1 MNTKIKIIKTIVVD
15 DEPLARRGLRTR
27 LDSHSDIEV
36 VAECQNG
43 VDAVSKISQLRP
55 DLVFLDIQMPGLNG
69 FQVIQKLKELQQP
82 IPVIVFVTAYDSYA
96 IKAFDVHALDYLL
109 KPADNERLASA
120 LGKVRDYFA
129 NQYQDAQSQKLV
141 NLVAELTGD
150 NCEEILRKLAKG
162 ERIETDPYPDILAI
176 KDGSEVTRVAVNDI
190 QWIDA
195 AGDYMCVHALDGM
208 HIMRKTMKELE
219 QELNPKIF
227 VRVHRSAIA
236 NIKYVKKLV
245 SHISGEYHLILQND
259 TELKVSRSHR
269 DKVKAA
275 MKT

>member
-1 MNTKIKIIKTIVVD
+1 MSHQPIKTIVVD
-15 DEPLARRGLRTR
+15 DEPLARKGLKAR
-27 LDSHSDIEV
+27 LERHADIEI

-43 VDAVSKISQLRP
+43 LDAVSMISQHRP

-69 FQVIQKLKELQQP
+69 FQVIHKLRELNQP
-82 IPVIVFVTAYDSYA
+82 IPMIIFVTAYDSYA

-109 KPADNERLASA
+109 KPADDERLAAA
-120 LGKVRDYFA
+120 LEKVREYFTTQ
-129 NQYQDAQSQKLV
+129 NQDEQSRKLV
-141 NLVAELTGD
+141 TLVAELTGD
-150 NCEEILRKLAKG
+150 DCEEILRKLASG
-162 ERIETDPYPDILAI
+162 EVIETNPYPDVLAI
-176 KDGSEVTRVAVNDI
+176 KDGSEVTRVAVQDI

-219 QELNPKIF
+219 QELNPQWF

-236 NIKYVKKLV
+236 NIRFVKKLV

-275 MKT
+275 MRM

>member
-1 MNTKIKIIKTIVVD
+1 MENNKIRTLVVD
-15 DEPLARRGLRTR
+15 DEPLARKGLMVR
-27 LDSHSDIEV
+27 LQSHDDIDV
-36 VAECQNG
+36 IAECQNG
-43 VDAVSKISQLRP
+43 LDAVSAISQHRP

-69 FQVIQKLKELQQP
+69 FQVIHKLRELKQP
-82 IPVIVFVTAYDSYA
+82 IPMVVFVTAYDSYA

-109 KPADNERLASA
+109 KPADDERLQDA
-120 LGKVRDYFA
+120 LAKVREYFST
-129 NQYQDAQSQKLV
+129 QHQDEQSRKLV
-141 NLVAELTGD
+141 SLVAELTGD
-150 NCEEILRKLAKG
+150 DCEEILRKLAAG
-162 ERIETDPYPDILAI
+162 EAVETNPYPDVLAI
-176 KDGSEVTRVAVNDI
+176 KDGSEVTRVAVQDI

-219 QELNPKIF
+219 QELNPQWF

-236 NIKYVKKLV
+236 NIRFVKKLV

-275 MKT
+275 MKM

>member
-1 MNTKIKIIKTIVVD
+1 MTNKVIKTIVVD
-15 DEPLARRGLRTR
+15 DEPLARKGLRVR
-27 LDSHSDIEV
+27 LERHSDIDV

-43 VDAVSKISQLRP
+43 LDAVSAISQHRP

-69 FQVIQKLKELQQP
+69 FQVIHKLRELKQP
-82 IPVIVFVTAYDSYA
+82 IPMIIFVTAYDSYA

-109 KPADNERLASA
+109 KPADDERLSA
-120 LGKVRDYFA
+120 ALNKVREYFTT
-129 NQYQDAQSQKLV
+129 QHYDEQSRKLV

-150 NCEEILRKLAKG
+150 DCEEILRKLASG
-162 ERIETDPYPDILAI
+162 EPVETNPYPEVLAI
-176 KDGSEVTRVAVNDI
+176 KDGSEVTRVNVQDI

-219 QELNPKIF
+219 QELNPQWF

-236 NIKYVKKLV
+236 NIRFVKKLV

-275 MKT
+275 MKM

>member
-1 MNTKIKIIKTIVVD
+1 MTKQVIKTIVVD
-15 DEPLARRGLRTR
+15 DEPLARKGLRAR
-27 LDSHSDIEV
+27 LERHEDV
-36 VAECQNG
+36 QVLAECQNG
-43 VDAVSKISQLRP
+43 LEAVSSISQHRP

-69 FQVIQKLKELQQP
+69 FQVIHKLRELKQP
-82 IPVIVFVTAYDSYA
+82 IPMIVFVTAYDSYA
-96 IKAFDVHALDYLL
+96 IKAVDVHALDYLL
-109 KPADNERLASA
+109 KPADDERLGAA
-120 LGKVRDYFA
+120 LNKVREYFST
-129 NQYQDAQSQKLV
+129 QHQDEQSQKLV
-141 NLVAELTGD
+141 SLVAELTGD
-150 NCEEILRKLAKG
+150 DCEEILRKLANG
-162 ERIETDPYPDILAI
+162 EPVETNPYPDVLAI
-176 KDGSEVTRVAVNDI
+176 KDGSEVTRVNVQDI

-219 QELNPKIF
+219 QELNPQFF

-236 NIKYVKKLV
+236 NIRFVKKLV

-275 MKT
+275 MKM

>member
-1 MNTKIKIIKTIVVD
+1 MKAIIVD
-15 DEPLARRGLRTR
+15 DERLARQELRSMLQR
-27 LDSHSDIEV
+27 HPEIDI
-36 VAECQNG
+36 VAEAKNAI
-43 VDAVSKISQLRP
+43 DAEEKIRTLSP

-69 FQVIQKLKELQQP
+69 FQVIHKLRELKQP
-82 IPVIVFVTAYDSYA
+82 IPMIVFVTAYDSYA

-109 KPADNERLASA
+109 KPADDERLGAA
-120 LGKVRDYFA
+120 LNKVREYYST
-129 NQYQDAQSQKLV
+129 QHQDEQSQKLV
-141 NLVAELTGD
+141 SLVAELTGD
-150 NCEEILRKLAKG
+150 NCEEILRKLANG
-162 ERIETDPYPDILAI
+162 EPVETNPYPDVLAI
-176 KDGSEVTRVAVNDI
+176 KDGSEVTRVNVQDI

-219 QELNPKIF
+219 QELNPQFF

-236 NIKYVKKLV
+236 NIRFVKKLV

-275 MKT
+275 MKM